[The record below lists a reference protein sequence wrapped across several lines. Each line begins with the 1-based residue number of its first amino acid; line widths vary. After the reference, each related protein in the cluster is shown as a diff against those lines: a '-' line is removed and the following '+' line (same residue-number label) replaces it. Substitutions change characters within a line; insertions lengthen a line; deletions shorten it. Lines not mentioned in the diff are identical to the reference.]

1 MPLHRTTALL
11 FSAGLALA
19 FPSAPAAAQELE
31 QVQGFIATATLR
43 YQATFANML
52 GSAPG
57 IVTYNYRV
65 RIADGVAQATVSRDV
80 EAATSLGPGQASV
93 SHSFSGAIG
102 RPGQSNFGQFLWS
115 FSNGT
120 LTLLATPETGGFRF
134 TVRFMQGERSIIC
147 TADAPYIRDNSPA
160 TNLSR
165 LAFGGQVVIA
175 DMQQIGSSCAVS
187 TS

>member
-1 MPLHRTTALL
+1 MLHRAAALL
-11 FSAGLALA
+11 LSTGFTLVSA
-19 FPSAPAAAQELE
+19 STPAAAQELE
-31 QVQGFIATATLR
+31 QVQGFVATATLR
-43 YQATFANML
+43 YRATFANML

-65 RIADGVAQATVSRDV
+65 RIADGIAQATVSRDV
-80 EAATSLGPGQASV
+80 EAATSLGPGFGSV

-102 RPGQSNFGQFLWS
+102 RPGQSNLGQLLWS
-115 FSNGT
+115 FSSGT
-120 LTLLATPETGGFRF
+120 LTLLATPQTGGFRF
-134 TVRFMQGERSIIC
+134 TVRFLDSGRGIAC
-147 TADAPYIRDNSPA
+147 TAAAPYIRDNSPA

>member
-1 MPLHRTTALL
+1 MLRFRIAASVL
-11 FSAGLALA
+11 SAGLTLA
-19 FPSAPAAAQELE
+19 SAPTAAQELE

-43 YQATFANML
+43 YRATFANML

-57 IVTYNYRV
+57 IVTFNYRV

-80 EAATSLGPGQASV
+80 EAATSLGPGAASV
-93 SHSFSGAIG
+93 SHSFSGQIG

-120 LTLLATPETGGFRF
+120 LTLLATPQTGGFRL
-134 TVRFMQGERSIIC
+134 TVRFMQSDRGIMC
-147 TADAPYIRDNSPA
+147 TADAPYIPDNSPA

-175 DMQQIGSSCAVS
+175 DMQQIESSCAVS
-187 TS
+187 AS

>member
-1 MPLHRTTALL
+1 M
-11 FSAGLALA
+11 
-19 FPSAPAAAQELE
+19 
-31 QVQGFIATATLR
+31 QGFIATATLR
-43 YQATFANML
+43 YRATFANML

-80 EAATSLGPGQASV
+80 EAATSLGPGFGSV

-120 LTLLATPETGGFRF
+120 LTLLATPQTGGFRF
-134 TVRFMQGERSIIC
+134 TVRFMQGDRSIIC
-147 TADAPYIRDNSPA
+147 TPPRRISATTAPPPISRSSHSAARSSSP
-160 TNLSR
+160 TCSR
-165 LAFGGQVVIA
+165 SNRAAQ
-175 DMQQIGSSCAVS
+175 
-187 TS
+187 